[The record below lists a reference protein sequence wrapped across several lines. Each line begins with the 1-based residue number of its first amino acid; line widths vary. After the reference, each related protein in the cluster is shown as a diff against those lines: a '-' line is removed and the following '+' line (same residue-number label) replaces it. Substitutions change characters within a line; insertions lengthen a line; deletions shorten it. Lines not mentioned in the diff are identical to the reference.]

1 MFTAIVMI
9 VTVDHV
15 SYNKKYLDPSLP
27 YPLTFKHLSKKQD
40 SKPQKKIV
48 KNKHIED
55 PQPFNYKEKKMITPP
70 EEKCKKK
77 RK

>member
-1 MFTAIVMI
+1 MGF
-9 VTVDHV
+9 
-15 SYNKKYLDPSLP
+15 YL
-27 YPLTFKHLSKKQD
+27 PLTFKHLSKKLD
-40 SKPQKKIV
+40 SKPQNKIV

-55 PQPFNYKEKKMITPP
+55 PQPFNYKEKKIITPP